1 MIKDVLTIALLGL
14 ADAQKSVKLK
24 NVDVLTLYAG
34 RMTTGRRSAP
44 VPQLQVTD
52 KFYKNY
58 VYVDLVHGRISWLL
72 GVRANSCAVLQ
83 SRLRR
88 TGHSVGV

>member
-1 MIKDVLTIALLGL
+1 MIIELFTFVLLGL

-44 VPQLQVTD
+44 VPQLQVI
-52 KFYKNY
+52 N
-58 VYVDLVHGRISWLL
+58 
-72 GVRANSCAVLQ
+72 
-83 SRLRR
+83 
-88 TGHSVGV
+88 